1 MALFNFDSVQSILLL
16 ALLLYAG
23 ELCSRRMKG
32 MLPAVLVSGVIMVA
46 LAWTGVVPKNI
57 VELSGFSPIMSFCIM
72 MIILDMGASTNFKEL
87 WANRNVV
94 ALAALSLVF
103 QIIVLLAVVGAA
115 FGRNTAIAGLPGG
128 TSVAFIVQERARALG
143 YDELITLSVM
153 LIAIQNMIGAPIV
166 AVIVRRE
173 IRRLHE
179 NAPDAA
185 VIALRDE
192 ERKEEKKTSSYLAF
206 FRLAAGAWIAS
217 RLEMLTGFS
226 RFAFSLLIGIL
237 LSELGFLKKT
247 DLTNTQSRGLMFF
260 VLMSMVLA
268 GFCASEP
275 EMFRRMALPLILVL
289 LCDVAAICL
298 FCMVFA
304 RRFGFTRGMAIAVG
318 MEVMVGFPLNMML
331 TQDIIDLA
339 TDDESEKARL
349 MAGVGTKLVIAG
361 FTSLTTLS
369 VIFASILVMF
379 MK

>member
-1 MALFNFDSVQSILLL
+1 MNLFNFDSVQSILLL

-32 MLPAVLVSGVIMVA
+32 MLPAVLVSGIIMVA
-46 LAWTGVVPKNI
+46 LVWTGIVPKNI

-103 QIIVLLAVVGAA
+103 QIIVLLAVVGAV

-143 YDELITLSVM
+143 YDELVTLSVM

-166 AVIVRRE
+166 SVIVRRE

-179 NAPDAA
+179 NAPEAA

-192 ERKEEKKTSSYLAF
+192 ERKDEKKTSSYLAF
-206 FRLAAGAWIAS
+206 FRLAAGAWLAS

-247 DLTNTQSRGLMFF
+247 DLTNTQSRGLLFF

-275 EMFRRMALPLILVL
+275 EMFRRMALPLILIL
-289 LCDVAAICL
+289 GCDVAAICL
-298 FCMVFA
+298 FCTVFA

-339 TDDESEKARL
+339 TDDENEKARL

>member
-1 MALFNFDSVQSILLL
+1 MNLFNFDSVQSILLL

-46 LAWTGVVPKNI
+46 LVWTGVVPKNI

-143 YDELITLSVM
+143 YDELVTLSVM
-153 LIAIQNMIGAPIV
+153 LIAIQNMIGAPLV

-173 IRRLHE
+173 IRRLHAL
-179 NAPDAA
+179 APEAA
-185 VIALRDE
+185 VTALREE
-192 ERKEEKKTSSYLAF
+192 ERKEEGKTSSYLAF
-206 FRLAAGAWIAS
+206 FRIAAGAWLAS

-247 DLTNTQSRGLMFF
+247 DLSNTQSRGLLFF
-260 VLMSMVLA
+260 VLMSMVLS
-268 GFCASEP
+268 GFCASGP
-275 EMFRRMALPLILVL
+275 DMFRRMALPLILVL

-298 FCMVFA
+298 FCTVFA
-304 RRFGFTRGMAIAVG
+304 RRFGLTRGMAIAVG

-339 TDDESEKARL
+339 TDDENEKARL
-349 MAGVGTKLVIAG
+349 MAQVGTKLVIAG

>member
-1 MALFNFDSVQSILLL
+1 MNLFNFDSVQSILLL

-46 LAWTGVVPKNI
+46 LVWTGVVPKNV
-57 VELSGFSPIMSFCIM
+57 VELAGFSPIMSFCIM

-94 ALAALSLVF
+94 ALAALSLAF

-143 YDELITLSVM
+143 YDELVTLSVM
-153 LIAIQNMIGAPIV
+153 LIAIQNMIGAPLV

-173 IRRLHE
+173 IRRLHAL
-179 NAPDAA
+179 APDAA
-185 VIALRDE
+185 VTALRE
-192 ERKEEKKTSSYLAF
+192 EGRKEEKKTSSYLAF
-206 FRLAAGAWIAS
+206 FRLAAGAWLAS

-247 DLTNTQSRGLMFF
+247 DLTNTQSRGLLFF
-260 VLMSMVLA
+260 VLMSMVLS
-268 GFCASEP
+268 GFCASGP
-275 EMFRRMALPLILVL
+275 DMFRRMALPLILVL

-298 FCMVFA
+298 FCTVFA
-304 RRFGFTRGMAIAVG
+304 RRFGLTRGMAIAVG

-339 TDDESEKARL
+339 TDDENEKVRL
-349 MAGVGTKLVIAG
+349 MAQVGTKLVIAG

-379 MK
+379 ME

>member
-32 MLPAVLVSGVIMVA
+32 MLPAVLVSGIIMVA
-46 LAWTGVVPKNI
+46 LVWTGIVPKNI

-103 QIIVLLAVVGAA
+103 QIIVLLAVVGAV

-143 YDELITLSVM
+143 YDELVTLSVM
-153 LIAIQNMIGAPIV
+153 LIAIQNMIGAPLV

-179 NAPDAA
+179 NSLDAA

-206 FRLAAGAWIAS
+206 FRLAAGAWLAS

-247 DLTNTQSRGLMFF
+247 DLTNTQSRGLLFF
-260 VLMSMVLA
+260 VLMSMVLS

-275 EMFRRMALPLILVL
+275 DMFRRMVLPLILIL
-289 LCDVAAICL
+289 TCDVAAICF
-298 FCMVFA
+298 FCTVLA

-339 TDDESEKARL
+339 TDDENEKARL

>member
-1 MALFNFDSVQSILLL
+1 MNLFNFDSVQSILLL

-46 LAWTGVVPKNI
+46 LVWTGVVPKNV
-57 VELSGFSPIMSFCIM
+57 VELAGFSPIMSFCIM

-94 ALAALSLVF
+94 ALAALSLAF

-143 YDELITLSVM
+143 YDELVTLSVM
-153 LIAIQNMIGAPIV
+153 LIAIQNMIGAPLV

-173 IRRLHE
+173 IRRLHAL
-179 NAPDAA
+179 APDAA
-185 VIALRDE
+185 VTALRE
-192 ERKEEKKTSSYLAF
+192 EGRKEEKKTSSYLAF
-206 FRLAAGAWIAS
+206 FRLAAGAWLAS

-247 DLTNTQSRGLMFF
+247 DLSNTQSRGLLFF
-260 VLMSMVLA
+260 VLMSMVLS
-268 GFCASEP
+268 GFCASGP
-275 EMFRRMALPLILVL
+275 DMFRRMALPLILVL

-298 FCMVFA
+298 FCTVFA
-304 RRFGFTRGMAIAVG
+304 RRFGLTRGMAIAVG

-339 TDDESEKARL
+339 TDDENEKVRL
-349 MAGVGTKLVIAG
+349 MAQVGTKLVIAG

-379 MK
+379 ME

>member
-1 MALFNFDSVQSILLL
+1 MNLFNFDSVQSILLL

>member
-1 MALFNFDSVQSILLL
+1 MNLFNFDSVQSILLL

-46 LAWTGVVPKNI
+46 LVWTGVVPKNV
-57 VELSGFSPIMSFCIM
+57 VELAGFSPIMSFCIM

-94 ALAALSLVF
+94 ALAALSLAF

-143 YDELITLSVM
+143 YDELVTLSVM
-153 LIAIQNMIGAPIV
+153 LIAIQNMIGAPLV

-173 IRRLHE
+173 IRRLHAL
-179 NAPDAA
+179 APDAA
-185 VIALRDE
+185 VTALRE
-192 ERKEEKKTSSYLAF
+192 EGRKEEKKTSSYLAF
-206 FRLAAGAWIAS
+206 FRLAAGAWLAS

-247 DLTNTQSRGLMFF
+247 DLTNTQSRGLLFF
-260 VLMSMVLA
+260 VLMSMVLS

-275 EMFRRMALPLILVL
+275 DMFRRMALPLILVL

-298 FCMVFA
+298 FCTVFA
-304 RRFGFTRGMAIAVG
+304 RRFGLTRGMAIAVG

-339 TDDESEKARL
+339 TDDENEKVRL
-349 MAGVGTKLVIAG
+349 MAQVGTKLVIAG

-379 MK
+379 ME

>member
-1 MALFNFDSVQSILLL
+1 MNLFNFDSVQSILLL

-46 LAWTGVVPKNI
+46 LVWTGVVPKNV

-103 QIIVLLAVVGAA
+103 QILVLLAVVGAA

-143 YDELITLSVM
+143 YDELVTLSVM

-166 AVIVRRE
+166 AVLVRRE

-179 NAPDAA
+179 LAPDAA

-192 ERKEEKKTSSYLAF
+192 ERQEEKKTSSYLAF
-206 FRLAAGAWIAS
+206 FRLAAGAWLAS

-247 DLTNTQSRGLMFF
+247 DLTDTQSRGLLFF

-268 GFCASEP
+268 GFCASGP
-275 EMFRRMALPLILVL
+275 DMFRRMALPLILVL
-289 LCDVAAICL
+289 SCDVAAICL
-298 FCMVFA
+298 FCTVFA
-304 RRFGFTRGMAIAVG
+304 RRFSFTRGMAIAVG